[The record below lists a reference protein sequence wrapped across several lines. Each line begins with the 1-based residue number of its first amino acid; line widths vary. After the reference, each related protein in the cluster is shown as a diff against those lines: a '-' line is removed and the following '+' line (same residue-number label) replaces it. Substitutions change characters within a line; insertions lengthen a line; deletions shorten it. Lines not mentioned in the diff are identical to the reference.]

1 MNVAFFIAWRY
12 VFSKKKQFI
21 HIISLVSLL
30 GVAFGTM
37 ALVIAL
43 SVFNGLEDILKTNV
57 FNAFDAEL
65 KVVLKQGKSFDRES
79 LDSKK
84 IKKIPGVT
92 SVVEIIED
100 NALISYNGVQNIIII
115 KGVGKGFIKN
125 NPIKN
130 YIDGEF
136 ILQKNDQY
144 FLILGKG
151 IQNHLEMFDNQ
162 DQKVQIFYP
171 KITTNLISIQP
182 DDYYNTKDVWVS
194 GFFSIEKQYDDNYVI
209 APIQFVRELMD
220 YQNKITALE
229 ISIQQKTDI
238 PIIKKKVQEI
248 VGKQF
253 QVLDEEEQHSDIFKI
268 LKTENFFVFL
278 IFSFILFIASINI
291 FFFLTMLAMEKKK
304 DVEILYFIGA
314 DSFLIKKIFILVG
327 IIIGFIGS
335 SFGIFLGVIVCLL
348 QEYFGIISMG
358 ISSSII
364 DAYPVKIEVM
374 DSILI
379 YSIIFLIT
387 FFISYRPASF
397 ISKIK

>member
-12 VFSKKKQFI
+12 IFSKKKQFI

-43 SVFNGLEDILKTNV
+43 SVFNGLEDLLKTNV

-65 KVVLKQGKSFDRES
+65 KVVLERGKSFDMHS
-79 LDSKK
+79 VDSKK
-84 IKKIPGVT
+84 IKEIPHVT

-100 NALISYNGVQNIIII
+100 NALISYNGIQNIITI
-115 KGVGKGFIKN
+115 KGVGGRFIKN
-125 NPIKN
+125 NPMKD

-136 ILQKNDQY
+136 ILQKNNQY
-144 FLILGKG
+144 FLLIGKG
-151 IQNHLEMFDNQ
+151 IENNLQLFDRQ
-162 DQKVQIFYP
+162 DQRVQIFYP
-171 KITTNLISIQP
+171 KITTTHTGIQP
-182 DDYYNTKDVWVS
+182 SDYYNTKEIWVS
-194 GFFSIEKQYDDNYVI
+194 GSFSIEKHYDENYAI

-220 YQNKITALE
+220 YGNKITALE
-229 ISIQQKTDI
+229 INIQQKVHIHT
-238 PIIKKKVQEI
+238 IKKKVQEM
-248 VGKQF
+248 VGEQF

-291 FFFLTMLAMEKKK
+291 FFLLTMLAMGKKK
-304 DVEILYFIGA
+304 DVKILYAIGA
-314 DSFLIKKIFILVG
+314 DSFLIKKIFLLVG

-335 SFGIFLGVIVCLL
+335 SLGIFLGIIVCLL
-348 QEYFGIISMG
+348 QQDFGIISMG

-364 DAYPVKIEVM
+364 DAYPVKIEVT
-374 DSILI
+374 DIILV
-379 YSIIFLIT
+379 YGIIFFIT
-387 FFISYRPASF
+387 FFISYRPADF
-397 ISKIK
+397 ISKIR